1 MSFWAK
7 AEEMRIAAL
16 AARDA
21 FWRVLERHHMRIA
34 RGDMSLADEKVKTA
48 DRMWAAEVEY
58 NAAVKA
64 AQASGEPHPEDS
76 DGR

>member
-1 MSFWAK
+1 VSTWAK

-21 FWRVLERHHMRIA
+21 FWRVLERHHARVA
-34 RGDMSLADEKVKTA
+34 RGDMSLADEKVKAA

-58 NAAVKA
+58 NAAAKVA
-64 AQASGEPHPEDS
+64 ERSGEPHPEDC
-76 DGR
+76 DGC